1 MKILYVEDNEDN
13 IYMLKNRLSRARA
26 SEMPTGGLSK
36 RSDSQPE
43 PMVPK
48 KSKMPI
54 IASSGWEYH
63 RLRVDPGIVQ
73 RSAAPRSP
81 GKLRK
86 TARKCIRRCNHP
98 RLCPVRRAGGRG
110 YLPRPRGGV
119 AFGQCRA
126 HPPRPPPH
134 PPLAGDTNG
143 AFEARMPTP
152 TPLSQLHWVIGA
164 FPCAGVYAVVAAP
177 GRAHRLWA
185 QCACASSPSC
195 WLRRSYP
202 SRSQP

>member
-126 HPPRPPPH
+126 HPPRPPP
-134 PPLAGDTNG
+134 PPPRRGHQWCIRG
-143 AFEARMPTP
+143 ANANAYSPE
-152 TPLSQLHWVIGA
+152 S
-164 FPCAGVYAVVAAP
+164 AAL
-177 GRAHRLWA
+177 GYRRF
-185 QCACASSPSC
+185 S
-195 WLRRSYP
+195 LRRSLRGRGRAGQGSSP
-202 SRSQP
+202 MGPMCLRIIA